1 MIFTDKGQ
9 IDGRP
14 QTGMVK
20 RHGVWVPLLVV
31 RVQGQTEE
39 ALRNLFD
46 TAAVRD
52 GATGTTWQYTA
63 LDCVRAD
70 DTCQYVW
77 LTYTS
82 QTTDQS
88 ETIAAYEEALTKLGA
103 LPLETEAGA

>member
-1 MIFTDKGQ
+1 MIITDKGQ

-14 QTGMVK
+14 ETSTAK
-20 RHGVWVPLLVV
+20 RKGVWLQLLVV

-46 TAAVRD
+46 TAAVKD
-52 GATGTTWQYTA
+52 DATGAIWQYTA
-63 LDCVRAD
+63 LDSVQTD

-82 QTTDQS
+82 QTSDQS